1 MTNPVIKHHRQNS
14 LDTTWRVNFD
24 GDLPFKGHARSV
36 TSVVVTGTLK
46 NGSNVTRYTS
56 PSVQTSRGGK
66 KDELELK
73 WDERVVGTVT
83 VTARVDNLA
92 VKSNQNAGMHP
103 RWDDLSLSEATAPLR
118 WRP

>member
-1 MTNPVIKHHRQNS
+1 
-14 LDTTWRVNFD
+14 
-24 GDLPFKGHARSV
+24 
-36 TSVVVTGTLK
+36 VVTGTLK

-83 VTARVDNLA
+83 VTARVDN
-92 VKSNQNAGMHP
+92 
-103 RWDDLSLSEATAPLR
+103 
-118 WRP
+118 